1 MRSDKRPACDDGVL
15 SRLRH
20 ALQALA
26 LPAEAQLGLLPAFS
40 GGADEFALNFDQ
52 WSRAASADRAIRMS
66 RAQRDALKAVEGLL
80 DKMSGEK
87 NAHLWTMGALR
98 GHREWTRLRKAARG
112 ALEAFGWGLE
122 VPPSK
127 PFEYIEW

>member
-26 LPAEAQLGLLPAFS
+26 LPAESQLGLLPAFS

-80 DKMSGEK
+80 DRMSGEK

-98 GHREWTRLRKAARG
+98 SNREWTRLRKAARG

-122 VPPSK
+122 VPPNK

>member
-1 MRSDKRPACDDGVL
+1 MRSGQRPARDDCVL
-15 SRLRH
+15 SRLRQ

-26 LPAEAQLGLLPAFS
+26 LPAEAQIGLLPACT

-66 RAQRDALKAVEGLL
+66 RAQREALAAVEGLL

-87 NAHLWTMGALR
+87 NAHLWTLGALR
-98 GHREWTRLRKAARG
+98 SNREWTRLRKAARN
-112 ALEAFGWGLE
+112 ALESFGWALE
-122 VPPSK
+122 VPPNK